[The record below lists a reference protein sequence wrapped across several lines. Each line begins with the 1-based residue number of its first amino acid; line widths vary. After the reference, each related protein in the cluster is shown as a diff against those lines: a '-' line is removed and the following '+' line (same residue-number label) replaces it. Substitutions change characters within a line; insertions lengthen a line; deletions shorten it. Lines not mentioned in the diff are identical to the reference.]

1 MGLIMNNNNHHYM
14 AIEMNNQTWSFLD
27 KKDRNEQD
35 DMRMINYAKVSLYH
49 WRKSDKYSIINEQR
63 GKWLISHV
71 YAILGK
77 SDEALSYA
85 KETLK
90 ITEDNNLKD
99 FDLAYAYEAMARAY
113 SITNNQNESKEW
125 YKKTKVAADLIEG
138 KKDKEYFLLDLNS
151 K

>member
-1 MGLIMNNNNHHYM
+1 MNNNNHHYM
-14 AIEMNNQTWSFLD
+14 GIEMNNQTWSLLE
-27 KKDRNEQD
+27 KKDRSEQD
-35 DMRMINYAKVSLYH
+35 DIQMINFAKASLYH
-49 WRKSDKYSIINEQR
+49 WRKSDKYTIVNEQR
-63 GKWLISHV
+63 GKWLISRV

-113 SITNNQNESKEW
+113 LIENKQNESKKW
-125 YKKTKVAADLIEG
+125 YKKAKVAGNLIVGE
-138 KKDKEYFLLDLNS
+138 KDKEYFLIDLNS